1 MISTCG
7 VKWGENP
14 PFTETPILGRVRV
27 TKMNMKHHE
36 TSKIRPSLKRKELFH
51 SHDVSVESFGC
62 RKETTELAI
71 KMLAFQTGKQ
81 KKVRTDW

>member
-1 MISTCG
+1 MISTWG
-7 VKWGENP
+7 VKWGEDTIYGNTHIVP
-14 PFTETPILGRVRV
+14 CKSHKDED
-27 TKMNMKHHE
+27 E

-51 SHDVSVESFGC
+51 SHDVSGASFGC
-62 RKETTELAI
+62 RKETTEI